1 MMDVVV
7 EDVVTVMVSIM
18 VVTQFGV
25 SGGSGGGGEG
35 GSGGCNRARPLNLAG
50 ASLANPPDR
59 ARAWGY

>member
-1 MMDVVV
+1 
-7 EDVVTVMVSIM
+7 MVSAM
-18 VVTQFGV
+18 VVAQSGV
-25 SGGSGGGGEG
+25 SGGSDGGVAG